1 MFLSV
6 SETVKGWFSMIWSWL
21 YGFFT
26 PDLSGY
32 TNFDF
37 GEGTMLDIR
46 VVIFGIFIGV
56 LMAALY
62 IIYIKNVVGAFV
74 RKLLAEGCLSEE
86 TAKTAEELGYG
97 KNPLIRSALRGT
109 MTRGTVYSV
118 LPKAEQG
125 SEPADGEDKPKDK
138 LPTFAET
145 RFYIPEDK
153 KYAAEM
159 RFNARGS
166 GWPTFFVVLVLSIA
180 CIFLIFAILPHALN
194 YLDKTISIFS
204 VEGNTVR

>member
-6 SETVKGWFSMIWSWL
+6 SDTVKGWLLTVWSWL
-21 YGFFT
+21 CDFFT
-26 PDLSGY
+26 PELDGY

-37 GEGTMLDIR
+37 GNGSMLDIR
-46 VVIFGIFIGV
+46 IVVFGMFIGV
-56 LMAALY
+56 LIAALY

-86 TAKTAEELGYG
+86 TAKTANELGYG
-97 KNPLIRSALRGT
+97 KNPLIRAALRGT
-109 MTRGTVYSV
+109 MTRGTVFSV
-118 LPKAEQG
+118 LPKAEEGRESEQG
-125 SEPADGEDKPKDK
+125 EKTRAPKA
-138 LPTFAET
+138 PTFAET

-153 KYAAEM
+153 KYAAEL
-159 RFNARGS
+159 RFRTRGS

-180 CIFLIFAILPHALN
+180 CVFLIFAILPYALS

-204 VEGNTVR
+204 VAGNTVK